1 MLNFGCHL
9 PQVDVGYK
17 DIERVAKESER
28 LGFDS
33 VWLYDHMFPAII
45 SYTNY
50 SYPHEGS
57 VTSPCYEIWTT
68 LSALATATTKIR
80 LGSMTL
86 VNPFRYPSVVAK
98 MTSTLDNISN
108 GRIEVGIG
116 AGWFKGE
123 FDAYGIPFIDAETR
137 IAALREG
144 IQIIKKMWTE
154 EKTTFKGKYYSVE
167 SAYCAPKPVQK
178 PHPPVWVGG
187 SVPAVLKVAAEF
199 ADGWN
204 LAFYPSNTPAGYR
217 KKAKAIEQYCKEV
230 GRDPKQL
237 RKSWMGEI
245 VMGQTK
251 ADVEQKVAALKPAV
265 MTFEDYKIARII
277 GTPDE
282 VVAQI
287 QSYIKEGSSYF
298 MLRFPQVETIE
309 PLKSF
314 AEQVMARLR

>member
-1 MLNFGCHL
+1 MKFGCIL
-9 PQVDVGYK
+9 PQRSSDFS
-17 DIERVAKESER
+17 IIREVALECER

-33 VWLYDHMFPAII
+33 
-45 SYTNY
+45 
-50 SYPHEGS
+50 
-57 VTSPCYEIWTT
+57 IWTNDHLYPYEGPVSGPFYDAWT
-68 LSALATATTKIR
+68 PLCALATVTSKIR
-80 LGSMTL
+80 LGPFVL
-86 VNPFRYPSVVAK
+86 VDSFRYPSIVAK
-98 MTSTLDNISN
+98 ETSALDQVSG
-108 GRIEVGIG
+108 GRVEVGLG
-116 AGWFKGE
+116 AGWWKEE